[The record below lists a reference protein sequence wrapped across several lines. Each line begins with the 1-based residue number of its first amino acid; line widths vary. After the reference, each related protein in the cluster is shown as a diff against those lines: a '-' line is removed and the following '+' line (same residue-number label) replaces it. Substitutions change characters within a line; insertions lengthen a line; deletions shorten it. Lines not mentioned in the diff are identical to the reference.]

1 MDFWDRFAGVYDLAE
16 SINGSVYTEMRDIT
30 RRLIPAGAK
39 VLDCGAGTGEL
50 SLAASDNADSV
61 LCTDMSKN
69 MLKQAQRKARALG
82 ADNIEFAARNIFDL
96 QDPNDTYDVV
106 IAGNVLHLLTNPQ
119 GAVKEMYRVLK
130 PGGKLLLPTFTNK
143 NSARLLIGIYK
154 KLGFDPAANYSPS
167 EYKKML
173 EDCGLGRCA
182 PSSSRDLS
190 PAATPLSKSEQTSG
204 IPAGDYKCTCERTQY
219 HEKDIQAR

>member
-1 MDFWDRFAGVYDLAE
+1 MTRCDMDFWDRFAGVYDLAE

-61 LCTDMSKN
+61 LCTDLSKN

-96 QDPNDTYDVV
+96 QDPDDTYDVV

-173 EDCGLGRCA
+173 EDCGLGRV
-182 PSSSRDLS
+182 
-190 PAATPLSKSEQTSG
+190 
-204 IPAGDYKCTCERTQY
+204 RTKLIKGLVPCCY
-219 HEKDIQAR
+219 AVIEK

>member
-16 SINGSVYTEMRDIT
+16 SINGSVYTEMCDIT
-30 RRLIPAGAK
+30 RRLVPAGAK

-61 LCTDMSKN
+61 LCTDLSKN

-96 QDPNDTYDVV
+96 QEPDDTYDVV

-130 PGGKLLLPTFTNK
+130 PGGRLLLPTFTNK
-143 NSARLLIGIYK
+143 NSTRLLIGIYK

-173 EDCGLGRCA
+173 EDCGLGRV
-182 PSSSRDLS
+182 
-190 PAATPLSKSEQTSG
+190 
-204 IPAGDYKCTCERTQY
+204 RTKLIKGLVPCCY
-219 HEKDIQAR
+219 AVIEK

>member
-1 MDFWDRFAGVYDLAE
+1 MTRCDMDFWDRFAGVYDLAE

-61 LCTDMSKN
+61 LCTDLSKN
-69 MLKQAQRKARALG
+69 MLKQTQRKARALG

-96 QDPNDTYDVV
+96 QDPDDTYDVV

-173 EDCGLGRCA
+173 EDCGLGRV
-182 PSSSRDLS
+182 
-190 PAATPLSKSEQTSG
+190 
-204 IPAGDYKCTCERTQY
+204 RTKLIKGLVPCCY
-219 HEKDIQAR
+219 AVIEK

>member
-50 SLAASDNADSV
+50 SRAASDNADSV

-173 EDCGLGRCA
+173 GDCGLGRV
-182 PSSSRDLS
+182 
-190 PAATPLSKSEQTSG
+190 
-204 IPAGDYKCTCERTQY
+204 RTKLIKGLVPCCY
-219 HEKDIQAR
+219 AVIEK

>member
-16 SINGSVYTEMRDIT
+16 SINGSVYTEMCDIT
-30 RRLIPAGAK
+30 RRLVPAGAK

-61 LCTDMSKN
+61 LCTDLSKN

-96 QDPNDTYDVV
+96 QEPDDTYDVV

-130 PGGKLLLPTFTNK
+130 PGGRLLLPTFTNK
-143 NSARLLIGIYK
+143 NSTRLLIGIYK

-173 EDCGLGRCA
+173 GDCGLGRV
-182 PSSSRDLS
+182 
-190 PAATPLSKSEQTSG
+190 
-204 IPAGDYKCTCERTQY
+204 RTKLIKGLVPCCY
-219 HEKDIQAR
+219 AVIEK

>member
-16 SINGSVYTEMRDIT
+16 SINGSVYTEMCDIT
-30 RRLIPAGAK
+30 RRLVPAGAK

-61 LCTDMSKN
+61 LCTDLSKN

-96 QDPNDTYDVV
+96 QEPNDTYDVV

-130 PGGKLLLPTFTNK
+130 PGGRLLLPTFTNK
-143 NSARLLIGIYK
+143 NSTRLLIGIYK

-173 EDCGLGRCA
+173 GDCGLGRV
-182 PSSSRDLS
+182 
-190 PAATPLSKSEQTSG
+190 
-204 IPAGDYKCTCERTQY
+204 RTKLIKGLVPCCY
-219 HEKDIQAR
+219 AVIEK

>member
-96 QDPNDTYDVV
+96 QDPDDTYDVV

-173 EDCGLGRCA
+173 EDCGLGRV
-182 PSSSRDLS
+182 
-190 PAATPLSKSEQTSG
+190 
-204 IPAGDYKCTCERTQY
+204 RTKLIKGLVPCCY
-219 HEKDIQAR
+219 AVIEK

>member
-16 SINGSVYTEMRDIT
+16 SINGSVYTEMCDIT
-30 RRLIPAGAK
+30 RRLVPAGAK

-61 LCTDMSKN
+61 LCTDLSKN
-69 MLKQAQRKARALG
+69 MLKQAQRKAKALG

-96 QDPNDTYDVV
+96 QDPDDTYDVV

-130 PGGKLLLPTFTNK
+130 PGGRLLLPTFTNK

-173 EDCGLGRCA
+173 GDCGLGRV
-182 PSSSRDLS
+182 
-190 PAATPLSKSEQTSG
+190 
-204 IPAGDYKCTCERTQY
+204 RTKLIKGLVPCCY
-219 HEKDIQAR
+219 AVIEK

>member
-16 SINGSVYTEMRDIT
+16 SINGSVYTEMCDIT
-30 RRLIPAGAK
+30 RRLVPAGAK

-173 EDCGLGRCA
+173 EDCGLGRV
-182 PSSSRDLS
+182 
-190 PAATPLSKSEQTSG
+190 
-204 IPAGDYKCTCERTQY
+204 RTKLIKGLVPCCY
-219 HEKDIQAR
+219 AVIEK

>member
-61 LCTDMSKN
+61 LCTDLSKN

-96 QDPNDTYDVV
+96 QDPDGTYDVV

-173 EDCGLGRCA
+173 EDCGLGRV
-182 PSSSRDLS
+182 
-190 PAATPLSKSEQTSG
+190 
-204 IPAGDYKCTCERTQY
+204 RTKLIKGLVPCCY
-219 HEKDIQAR
+219 AVIEK

>member
-16 SINGSVYTEMRDIT
+16 SINGSVYTEMCDIT
-30 RRLIPAGAK
+30 RRLVPAGAK

-61 LCTDMSKN
+61 LCTDLSKN

-96 QDPNDTYDVV
+96 QDPDDTYDVV
-106 IAGNVLHLLTNPQ
+106 IAGTVLHLLTNPQ

-130 PGGKLLLPTFTNK
+130 PGGRLLLPTFTNK
-143 NSARLLIGIYK
+143 NSTRLLIGIYK

-173 EDCGLGRCA
+173 GDCGLGRV
-182 PSSSRDLS
+182 
-190 PAATPLSKSEQTSG
+190 
-204 IPAGDYKCTCERTQY
+204 RTKLIKGLVPCCY
-219 HEKDIQAR
+219 AVIEK

>member
-16 SINGSVYTEMRDIT
+16 SINGSVYTEMCDIT
-30 RRLIPAGAK
+30 RRLVPAGAK

-96 QDPNDTYDVV
+96 QDPDDAYDVV

-130 PGGKLLLPTFTNK
+130 PGGRLLLPTFTNK
-143 NSARLLIGIYK
+143 NSSRLLIGIYK

-173 EDCGLGRCA
+173 GDCGLGRV
-182 PSSSRDLS
+182 
-190 PAATPLSKSEQTSG
+190 
-204 IPAGDYKCTCERTQY
+204 RTKLIKGLVPCCY
-219 HEKDIQAR
+219 AVIEK

>member
-16 SINGSVYTEMRDIT
+16 SINGSVYTEMCDIT
-30 RRLIPAGAK
+30 RRLVPAGAK

-61 LCTDMSKN
+61 LCTDLSKN

-96 QDPNDTYDVV
+96 QDPDDTYDVV

-130 PGGKLLLPTFTNK
+130 PGGRLLLPTFTNK
-143 NSARLLIGIYK
+143 NSSRLLIGIYK

-173 EDCGLGRCA
+173 GDCGLGRV
-182 PSSSRDLS
+182 
-190 PAATPLSKSEQTSG
+190 
-204 IPAGDYKCTCERTQY
+204 RTKLIKGLVPCCY
-219 HEKDIQAR
+219 AVIEK

>member
-16 SINGSVYTEMRDIT
+16 SINGSVYTEMCDIT
-30 RRLIPAGAK
+30 RRLVPAGAK

-50 SLAASDNADSV
+50 SLAASDNAESV
-61 LCTDMSKN
+61 LCTDLSKN

-96 QDPNDTYDVV
+96 QEPDDTYDVV

-130 PGGKLLLPTFTNK
+130 PGGRLLLPTFTNK
-143 NSARLLIGIYK
+143 NSTRLLIGIYK

-173 EDCGLGRCA
+173 GDCGLGRV
-182 PSSSRDLS
+182 
-190 PAATPLSKSEQTSG
+190 
-204 IPAGDYKCTCERTQY
+204 RTKLIKGLVPCCY
-219 HEKDIQAR
+219 AVIEK

>member
-130 PGGKLLLPTFTNK
+130 PGGRLLLPTFTNK

-173 EDCGLGRCA
+173 EDCGLGRV
-182 PSSSRDLS
+182 
-190 PAATPLSKSEQTSG
+190 
-204 IPAGDYKCTCERTQY
+204 RTKLIKGLVPCCY
-219 HEKDIQAR
+219 AVIEK

>member
-173 EDCGLGRCA
+173 GDCGLGRV
-182 PSSSRDLS
+182 
-190 PAATPLSKSEQTSG
+190 
-204 IPAGDYKCTCERTQY
+204 RTKLIKGLVPCCY
-219 HEKDIQAR
+219 AVIEK

>member
-16 SINGSVYTEMRDIT
+16 SINGSVYTEMCDIT
-30 RRLIPAGAK
+30 RRLVPAGAK

-50 SLAASDNADSV
+50 YLAASDNADSV

-173 EDCGLGRCA
+173 EDCGLGRV
-182 PSSSRDLS
+182 
-190 PAATPLSKSEQTSG
+190 
-204 IPAGDYKCTCERTQY
+204 RTKLIKGLVPCCY
-219 HEKDIQAR
+219 AVIEK

>member
-16 SINGSVYTEMRDIT
+16 SINGSVYTEMCDIT
-30 RRLIPAGAK
+30 RRLVPAGAK

-61 LCTDMSKN
+61 LCTDLSKN
-69 MLKQAQRKARALG
+69 MLKQAQRKAKALG
-82 ADNIEFAARNIFDL
+82 ADNIEFAARNIVDL
-96 QDPNDTYDVV
+96 QEPDDTYDVV

-130 PGGKLLLPTFTNK
+130 PGGRLLLPTFTNK
-143 NSARLLIGIYK
+143 NSTRLLIGIYK

-173 EDCGLGRCA
+173 EDCGLGRV
-182 PSSSRDLS
+182 
-190 PAATPLSKSEQTSG
+190 
-204 IPAGDYKCTCERTQY
+204 RTKLIKGLVPCCY
-219 HEKDIQAR
+219 AVIEK

>member
-39 VLDCGAGTGEL
+39 VLDCGAGSGEL
-50 SLAASDNADSV
+50 SLGASDNADSV
-61 LCTDMSKN
+61 LFTDLSKN

-96 QDPNDTYDVV
+96 QDPDGTYDVV

-130 PGGKLLLPTFTNK
+130 PGGRLLLPTFTNK
-143 NSARLLIGIYK
+143 NSARLLIRIYK

-173 EDCGLGRCA
+173 EDCGLGRV
-182 PSSSRDLS
+182 
-190 PAATPLSKSEQTSG
+190 
-204 IPAGDYKCTCERTQY
+204 RTKLIKGLVPCCY
-219 HEKDIQAR
+219 AVIEK

>member
-1 MDFWDRFAGVYDLAE
+1 MRYGFLGQIRRGVRPGGE
-16 SINGSVYTEMRDIT
+16 PINGSVYTEMRDIT

-173 EDCGLGRCA
+173 GDCGLGRV
-182 PSSSRDLS
+182 
-190 PAATPLSKSEQTSG
+190 
-204 IPAGDYKCTCERTQY
+204 RTKLIKGLVPCCY
-219 HEKDIQAR
+219 AVIEK

>member
-39 VLDCGAGTGEL
+39 VLDCGAGTGET

-61 LCTDMSKN
+61 LCTDLSKN

-96 QDPNDTYDVV
+96 QDPDDTYDVV

-143 NSARLLIGIYK
+143 NSTRLLIGIYK

-173 EDCGLGRCA
+173 ENCGLGRV
-182 PSSSRDLS
+182 
-190 PAATPLSKSEQTSG
+190 
-204 IPAGDYKCTCERTQY
+204 RTKLIKGLVPCCY
-219 HEKDIQAR
+219 AVIEK

>member
-16 SINGSVYTEMRDIT
+16 SINGSVYTEMCDIT
-30 RRLIPAGAK
+30 RRLVPAGAK

-61 LCTDMSKN
+61 LCTDLSKN
-69 MLKQAQRKARALG
+69 MLKQAQRKAKALG

-96 QDPNDTYDVV
+96 QDPDDTYDVV

-143 NSARLLIGIYK
+143 NSTRLLIGIYK

-173 EDCGLGRCA
+173 GDCGLGRV
-182 PSSSRDLS
+182 
-190 PAATPLSKSEQTSG
+190 
-204 IPAGDYKCTCERTQY
+204 RTKLIKGLVPCCY
-219 HEKDIQAR
+219 AVIEK

>member
-16 SINGSVYTEMRDIT
+16 SINGSVYTEMCDIT
-30 RRLIPAGAK
+30 RRLVPAGAK

-61 LCTDMSKN
+61 LCTDLSKN

-96 QDPNDTYDVV
+96 QDPDDTYDVV

-130 PGGKLLLPTFTNK
+130 PGGRLLLPTFTNK

-154 KLGFDPAANYSPS
+154 KLGFDPAASYSPS

-173 EDCGLGRCA
+173 EDCGLGRV
-182 PSSSRDLS
+182 
-190 PAATPLSKSEQTSG
+190 
-204 IPAGDYKCTCERTQY
+204 RTKLIKGLVPCCY
-219 HEKDIQAR
+219 AVIEK

>member
-61 LCTDMSKN
+61 LCTDLSKN

-96 QDPNDTYDVV
+96 QDPDDTYDVV

-130 PGGKLLLPTFTNK
+130 PGGRLLLPTFTNK

-154 KLGFDPAANYSPS
+154 KLGFDPAASYSPS

-173 EDCGLGRCA
+173 EDCGLGRV
-182 PSSSRDLS
+182 
-190 PAATPLSKSEQTSG
+190 
-204 IPAGDYKCTCERTQY
+204 RTKLIKGLVPCCY
-219 HEKDIQAR
+219 AVIEK

>member
-16 SINGSVYTEMRDIT
+16 SINGSVYTEMCDIT
-30 RRLIPAGAK
+30 RRLVPAGAK

-61 LCTDMSKN
+61 LCTDLSKN

-96 QDPNDTYDVV
+96 QEPDDTYDVV

-143 NSARLLIGIYK
+143 NSTRLLIGIYK

-173 EDCGLGRCA
+173 EDCGLGRV
-182 PSSSRDLS
+182 
-190 PAATPLSKSEQTSG
+190 
-204 IPAGDYKCTCERTQY
+204 RTKLIKGLVPCCY
-219 HEKDIQAR
+219 AVIEK

>member
-16 SINGSVYTEMRDIT
+16 SINGSVYTEMCDIT
-30 RRLIPAGAK
+30 RRLVPAGAK

-61 LCTDMSKN
+61 LCTDLSKN
-69 MLKQAQRKARALG
+69 MLKQAQRKAKALG

-96 QDPNDTYDVV
+96 QDPDDTYDVV

-130 PGGKLLLPTFTNK
+130 PGGRLLLPTFTNK
-143 NSARLLIGIYK
+143 NSSRLLIGIYK

-173 EDCGLGRCA
+173 GDCGLGRV
-182 PSSSRDLS
+182 
-190 PAATPLSKSEQTSG
+190 
-204 IPAGDYKCTCERTQY
+204 RTKLIKGLVPCCY
-219 HEKDIQAR
+219 AVIEK

>member
-61 LCTDMSKN
+61 LCTDLSKN

-96 QDPNDTYDVV
+96 QDPDDTYDVG

-154 KLGFDPAANYSPS
+154 KLGFDPVANYSPS

-173 EDCGLGRCA
+173 EDCGLGRV
-182 PSSSRDLS
+182 
-190 PAATPLSKSEQTSG
+190 
-204 IPAGDYKCTCERTQY
+204 RTKLIKGLVPCCY
-219 HEKDIQAR
+219 AVIEK

>member
-16 SINGSVYTEMRDIT
+16 SINGSVYTEMCDIT
-30 RRLIPAGAK
+30 RRLVPAGAK

-50 SLAASDNADSV
+50 SLAASDKAESV
-61 LCTDMSKN
+61 LCTDLSKN

-96 QDPNDTYDVV
+96 QDPDDTYDVV

-130 PGGKLLLPTFTNK
+130 PGGRLLLPTFTNK
-143 NSARLLIGIYK
+143 NSTRLLIGIYK
-154 KLGFDPAANYSPS
+154 KLGFDPATNYSPS

-173 EDCGLGRCA
+173 GDCGLGRV
-182 PSSSRDLS
+182 
-190 PAATPLSKSEQTSG
+190 
-204 IPAGDYKCTCERTQY
+204 RTKLIKGLVPCCY
-219 HEKDIQAR
+219 AVIEK